1 MYRLSMY
8 MHDAHYLLIPMCK
21 YMYIVCIYYIYRCT
35 HVYVCIPMTF
45 FSYHI
50 FEIHFCS

>member
-21 YMYIVCIYYIYRCT
+21 YMYIVCIYIYIDVHMCT
-35 HVYVCIPMTF
+35 MTF